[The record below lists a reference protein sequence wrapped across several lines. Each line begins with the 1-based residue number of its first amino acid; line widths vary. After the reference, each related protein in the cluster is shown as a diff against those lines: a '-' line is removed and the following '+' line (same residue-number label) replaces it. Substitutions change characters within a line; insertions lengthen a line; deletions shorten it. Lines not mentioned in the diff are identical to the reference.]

1 MPFLSLTP
9 PLTLATLAALLR
21 SDEATRLDPADESR
35 LAASYAS
42 APAAPPLPAAY
53 LLLAHAVG
61 TGPELPA
68 PLVRRLLL
76 LQAYRLGLSQPGVNP
91 ALVRRLLDFFNR
103 EVWPVVPEQG
113 AVGAEQNQI
122 PLAHLA
128 LPLLGLGE
136 VHYQGYRL
144 AAADVLSLF
153 SWEPLA
159 LRGQEDHALLRGGAF
174 TLAYATE
181 ALARATHLLAAA
193 EAIGALAADVY
204 GAGSE
209 HAAPLRAGSEL
220 SAQPWASGAEPT
232 AAPLESLA
240 AVTAARHALAQS
252 SHAVEAALNAAAT
265 PTPLLSTEKLVVP
278 TASPLLLAPL
288 AQAVTAV
295 GELVAQRVARLV
307 AGARQLPRYLS
318 SDLARGFGLLALP
331 LLVASLVAQN
341 EQLSGATTSSTP
353 AANTTGA
360 AELLRVIEHTEQ
372 LLGIEL
378 LVAVQALDL
387 RRPAR
392 SSAALEAVATAFRVV
407 VTFVTHDRVLAPDLH
422 RAARF
427 VREYAW
433 S

>member
-21 SDEATRLDPADESR
+21 SDEPTRLDPADEPR

-42 APAAPPLPAAY
+42 APAEPTLPAAH

-113 AVGAEQNQI
+113 ALGAEHNQI

-136 VHYQGYRL
+136 VNYQGYRL

-159 LRGQEDHALLRGGAF
+159 LRSQEDHALLRGGAF

-204 GAGSE
+204 GVALVPDSQ
-209 HAAPLRAGSEL
+209 LQAGSEL
-220 SAQPWASGAEPT
+220 PAQPWADSAEPA
-232 AAPLESLA
+232 AAPFASPA
-240 AVTAARHALAQS
+240 AVAAARHALAQS
-252 SHAVEAALNAAAT
+252 SHAVEAALNAAAV
-265 PTPLLSTEKLVVP
+265 PTPAFSTEKAVAP
-278 TASPLLLAPL
+278 TAVSLLLSPL
-288 AQAVTAV
+288 AQAVAAV
-295 GELVAQRVARLV
+295 GELAAQRVARLV
-307 AGARQLPRYLS
+307 AGERQLPRYLAP
-318 SDLARGFGLLALP
+318 DLAVGFGLLALP
-331 LLVASLVAQN
+331 SWAASLVQN
-341 EQLSGATTSSTP
+341 KQLGGATTSNVPT
-353 AANTTGA
+353 AHTVGA

-378 LVAVQALDL
+378 LAAVQALDL

-392 SSAALEAVATAFRVV
+392 SSAALEAVAAAFRAV

>member
-21 SDEATRLDPADESR
+21 SDEPTRLDPADEPR
-35 LAASYAS
+35 LAADYTG
-42 APAAPPLPAAY
+42 APAELTLPTAH

-76 LQAYRLGLSQPGVNP
+76 LQAYRLGLAQPGVNP
-91 ALVRRLLDFFNR
+91 ALLRRLLDFFNR
-103 EVWPVVPEQG
+103 EVWPVVPKQG
-113 AVGAEQNQI
+113 AVGAEYNQI

-136 VHYQGYRL
+136 VNYQGYRL

-159 LRGQEDHALLRGGAF
+159 LRSQEDHALLRGGAF

-204 GAGSE
+204 GVGP
-209 HAAPLRAGSEL
+209 APDSALLAGSEL
-220 SAQPWASGAEPT
+220 PVQPWAASAEPT
-232 AAPLESLA
+232 AAAFGSLA
-240 AVTAARHALAQS
+240 SVTAARHALAQS
-252 SHAVEAALNAAAT
+252 SHAVETVLNAAAT
-265 PTPLLSTEKLVVP
+265 PTPVFSTEKSAA
-278 TASPLLLAPL
+278 ASLLLAPL
-288 AQAVTAV
+288 TQAVAAV
-295 GELVAQRVARLV
+295 GELAAQRVARLV
-307 AGARQLPRYLS
+307 AGERQLPRYLAP
-318 SDLARGFGLLALP
+318 DLAVGFGLLALP
-331 LLVASLVAQN
+331 PLAASLVAQN
-341 EQLSGATTSSTP
+341 EQLSEATASSTP
-353 AANTTGA
+353 AANTAGA
-360 AELLRVIEHTEQ
+360 AELLRLIEHTEQ

-378 LVAVQALDL
+378 LAAVQALDL

-392 SSAALEAVATAFRVV
+392 SSAALEAVAVAFRAV

>member
-21 SDEATRLDPADESR
+21 SDEPTRLDPTDEPR

-42 APAAPPLPAAY
+42 APAEPTLPSAH

-68 PLVRRLLL
+68 PLVHRLLL

-113 AVGAEQNQI
+113 ALGAEYNQI

-136 VHYQGYRL
+136 VNYQGYRL

-153 SWEPLA
+153 SWEPLT
-159 LRGQEDHALLRGGAF
+159 LRSQEDHALLRGGAF

-204 GAGSE
+204 GVVSM
-209 HAAPLRAGSEL
+209 PDSQLQAGSEL
-220 SAQPWASGAEPT
+220 PTQPWADGTEPT
-232 AAPLESLA
+232 AAPFASPA
-240 AVTAARHALAQS
+240 TVAAARHALAQS
-252 SHAVEAALNAAAT
+252 SLAVEAALNAAAT
-265 PTPLLSTEKLVVP
+265 PTPVFSAEQPAALADALLRS
-278 TASPLLLAPL
+278 PL
-288 AQAVTAV
+288 AQAMAAV
-295 GELVAQRVARLV
+295 GELAAQRVARLV
-307 AGARQLPRYLS
+307 AGERQLPRYLAP
-318 SDLARGFGLLALP
+318 DLAVGFGLLALP
-331 LLVASLVAQN
+331 SLAASLVAQN
-341 EQLSGATTSSTP
+341 EQLGGATTSNVPT
-353 AANTTGA
+353 AHTVGA

-378 LVAVQALDL
+378 LAAVQALDL

-392 SSAALEAVATAFRVV
+392 SSAALEAVAAAFRAV